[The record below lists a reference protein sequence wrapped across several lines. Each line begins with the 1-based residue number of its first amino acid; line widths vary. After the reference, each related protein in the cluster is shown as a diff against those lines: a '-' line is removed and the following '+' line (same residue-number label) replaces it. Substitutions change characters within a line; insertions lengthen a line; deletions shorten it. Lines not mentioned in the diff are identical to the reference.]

1 MKIKLVIGYI
11 MLLSHSILYANSFVT
26 DLKNA
31 FSSYSTIRNNGI
43 SIMLELSEYSLGKED
58 AEKFTQKLENLP
70 LFADDNAGLEKI
82 LLDYRNRT
90 EHVNFSRI
98 SVKFLASNY
107 KAICLH
113 SESKS
118 LNKEKIVSD
127 IPLTFSAIGELISA
141 YDSHS
146 KKLVISTVPEDSVPY
161 SEIPFVRMFL
171 LNPYLIANP
180 PLQFTSS
187 SIKIL
192 NNRITTVNCLKLC
205 TERMYEMKE
214 NFPILLR
221 MRVFS
226 KNNEAKEENRLLL
239 HYRGY
244 KLLENKFVPGI
255 YYPSILIESTPSV
268 ESIQQ
273 IKVVRIKTI
282 TSQTIKEDD
291 LEIKID
297 KDTKIYPYLDEINAR

>member
-1 MKIKLVIGYI
+1 MKSKLVVGYI
-11 MLLSHSILYANSFVT
+11 MLLSHSILYANSFVA

-43 SIMLELSEYSLGKED
+43 SIVVELSEYSLVKED
-58 AEKFTQKLENLP
+58 AEKFAKKLENLP
-70 LFADDNAGLEKI
+70 LYADDNIELEKI
-82 LLDYRNRT
+82 LLDYKNRT

-98 SVKFLASNY
+98 SVTILASNY

-118 LNKEKIVSD
+118 SNKEKIVSD
-127 IPLTFSAIGELISA
+127 SRLTFSAIGELISA
-141 YDSHS
+141 YDSQS
-146 KKLVISTVPEDSVPY
+146 KKLVISTVPKDSVPY
-161 SEIPFVRMFL
+161 GEIPFIRMFL

-180 PLQFTSS
+180 PLRLTSS

-205 TERMYEMKE
+205 TERMYEMRG
-214 NFPILLR
+214 NFPILLKT
-221 MRVFS
+221 RVFS
-226 KNNEAKEENRLLL
+226 KNNENKEENRLFL

-244 KLLENKFVPGI
+244 KLLENKFVQGV
-255 YYPSILIESTPSV
+255 YYPSILIEFTPSV
-268 ESIQQ
+268 ENIQQ
-273 IKVVRIKTI
+273 IKVAYIKTI
-282 TSQTIKEDD
+282 ASQAIKEDD

-297 KDTKIYPYLDEINAR
+297 RDAKIYPYLDEINAR